1 MNDID
6 YASLLCS
13 RLCHD
18 LLSPVGALNNG
29 IELLADETDPK
40 LRDQCMGLL
49 ADSARTTAGK
59 LKFFRLAFGSGGGFS
74 EEIALHEIRMAL
86 EGMFPSDGRL
96 RLEWLV
102 DSDSLPKPAAKLL
115 LNLCLMT
122 GEALPR
128 GGTLTIGSERRGRH
142 HRDRRARRRTQAHV
156 RAGNPRQLRAQRGR
170 RRGHDTHRDR
180 LSHPRAGRGMRRAA
194 CAFRCGRAVPDVR
207 GQPADLTSHRSVRAA
222 FELVEK
228 AVENLALW
236 WLSRQARRP
245 LEPNGDRKGGALF
258 PVHFSHP

>member
-40 LRDQCMGLL
+40 LRDQCLGLL

-128 GGTLTIGSERRGRH
+128 GGTLTIGSERRG
-142 HRDRRARRRTQAHV
+142 AIIEIV
-156 RAGNPRQLRAQRGR
+156 
-170 RRGHDTHRDR
+170 
-180 LSHPRAGRGMRRAA
+180 
-194 CAFRCGRAVPDVR
+194 VR
-207 GQPADLTSHRSVRAA
+207 GEGPKLTFAPEIRASFA
-222 FELVEK
+222 ASAAGDPVTTRTATAYLIRALVAECGGQ
-228 AVENLALW
+228 LAL
-236 WLSRQARRP
+236 SDAD
-245 LEPNGDRKGGALF
+245 EPFLMFGASL
-258 PVHFSHP
+258 PI